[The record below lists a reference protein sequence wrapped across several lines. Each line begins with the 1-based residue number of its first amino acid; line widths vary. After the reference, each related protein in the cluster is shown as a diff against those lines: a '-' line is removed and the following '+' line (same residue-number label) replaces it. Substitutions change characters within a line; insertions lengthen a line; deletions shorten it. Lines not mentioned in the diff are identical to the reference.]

1 MAFGERLQEVRRQ
14 AGLTQEQFA
23 EELNVSRQAVSRWES
38 CRGYPEMEKL
48 LYLCNRYGV
57 TLNELFSEEVPL
69 GEADSP
75 APKETPRMEEP
86 SLRKEFRN
94 FISNLSL
101 RGQLSGLAVV
111 LFTALLIV
119 LCARG
124 LQGGSEAMDNV
135 MTLVWTG
142 AVILFGIAEGLTA
155 GLVSIWFVFG
165 SLAALAAAFLNA
177 SLGVQVALFVLVS
190 AVTLAL
196 TRPMVR
202 RLMRRRSEPTNL
214 DRVVGETGRVTE
226 TIDNAVPS
234 GAVYV
239 GGKTWTARSEGEE
252 IIPAGSQVTVV
263 RIEGVK
269 LLVKNEKK
277 VEVTKE

>member
-1 MAFGERLQEVRRQ
+1 MAFGERLQEVRRA

-57 TLNELFSEEVPL
+57 TLNQLFSEEVPL
-69 GEADSP
+69 GEADIP
-75 APKETPRMEEP
+75 APKEPPRMEEP

-177 SLGVQVALFVLVS
+177 FWPLYRAGPRSGYLDEYRRRQALTGQRVLV
-190 AVTLAL
+190 T
-196 TRPMVR
+196 PR
-202 RLMRRRSEPTNL
+202 RGTPRAAQ
-214 DRVVGETGRVTE
+214 VQG
-226 TIDNAVPS
+226 IDDEC
-234 GAVYV
+234 
-239 GGKTWTARSEGEE
+239 KL
-252 IIPAGSQVTVV
+252 VV
-263 RIEGVK
+263 RFDGESRPAALNSGEVSVR
-269 LLVKNEKK
+269 LL
-277 VEVTKE
+277 